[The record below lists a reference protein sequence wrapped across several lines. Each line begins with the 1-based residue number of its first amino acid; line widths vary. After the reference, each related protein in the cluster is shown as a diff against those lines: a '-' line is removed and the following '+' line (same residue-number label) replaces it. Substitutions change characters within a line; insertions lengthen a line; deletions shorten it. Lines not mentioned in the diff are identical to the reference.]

1 MDAFSDNFLSGD
13 DFEAVFSVFMTMV
26 KTLLR
31 QLVEEIFTD
40 ENDYGK
46 FSSCVTVCYIAKAY
60 HQRLGRRQRSEKKLQ
75 KTF

>member
-13 DFEAVFSVFMTMV
+13 DFEAVFSVFMTG
-26 KTLLR
+26 KNASEA
-31 QLVEEIFTD
+31 VEEIFTD

>member
-31 QLVEEIFTD
+31 QL
-40 ENDYGK
+40 K
-46 FSSCVTVCYIAKAY
+46 
-60 HQRLGRRQRSEKKLQ
+60 RSLQ
-75 KTF
+75 MKMIMANSPRVLQFAT